1 MMRQMREATKPIM
14 LVTAGAFVALMV
26 FQWGMDITG
35 RSSGGGHQ
43 LGSVNGTPVTYNA
56 YQSDY
61 RNLYDQV
68 QHSQQQPISSEQNK
82 QIEDRAWNDMV
93 NQILIQQELDR
104 RGIQVTNQEIKE
116 AAEYSP
122 PEELRSQF
130 TDSTGQF
137 DMQAYQRWLSQAS
150 QEQLL
155 ALESYYRD
163 IIPRGKLLRQVTS
176 GIFLSDAELWQ
187 MWRDRHEAVQV
198 QYVPFN
204 PATHYPD
211 SLFTVSDQ
219 DIQTYYNDHQ
229 DQFQVPA
236 RATIKAVV
244 INKAPTPADTAA
256 ALAKARAIRKEI
268 LDGANFATVAK
279 RESADSASAV
289 KGGDLG
295 TFAKGSMTPAF
306 DSAIFAAP
314 VGRLTGPV
322 KTPYGFH
329 LIEVMKRWGQDSASA
344 RHILIPIQRTD
355 SSEMA
360 LLSMADSLE
369 SLSAKVGLDSAASN
383 LGLSVTRANI
393 SASFPFLAGAGQ
405 IGEGADWAT
414 KTAAPGDVSKVFE
427 TPQAFY
433 DLQLVSSQ
441 PAGVLPLDDAK
452 PAIRS
457 TLLLRKKLEKAKEDG
472 AKLVAEV
479 RGGEALSKA
488 AEAMGLKVLK
498 AGPFTRDDFVPGLGR
513 QNAVIGTAFGL
524 EKGEVSDV
532 VTTQNN
538 AYVLQ
543 LLSKIRADSTAWLQQ
558 KDTQR
563 TDAINGLRQQR
574 LQEWL
579 NALHSA
585 ATIVDNR
592 SKVLTPAASS

>member
-35 RSSGGGHQ
+35 RSSGSGRE
-43 LGSVNGTPVTYNA
+43 LGSVNGTPVTYDA
-56 YQSDY
+56 YMADY

-68 QHSQQQPISSEQNK
+68 QHSQQQPISTEQNK

-93 NQILIQQELDR
+93 NQLLIQQELDR

-122 PEELRSQF
+122 PAELRSSF

-137 DMQAYQRWLSQAS
+137 DLPAYQRWLSQAS

-155 ALESYYRD
+155 ALEGYYRD
-163 IIPRGKLLRQVTS
+163 VIPRGKLLRQVTS

-187 MWRDRHEAVQV
+187 QWRDQHEAVEI

-211 SLFTVSDQ
+211 SLFTVSD
-219 DIQTYYNDHQ
+219 DEIQTYYNEHQ

-256 ALAKARAIRKEI
+256 ALEKARSVRKEI
-268 LDGANFATVAK
+268 LDGASFAEVAK
-279 RESADSASAV
+279 RESSDSASAV

-295 TFAKGSMTPAF
+295 TFAKGSLTPTF
-306 DSAIFAAP
+306 DSAVFAAP
-314 VGRLTGPV
+314 IGRLVGPV
-322 KTPYGFH
+322 KTSYGFH
-329 LIEVMKRWGQDSASA
+329 LIEVTKRWGQDSASA

-369 SLSAKVGLDSAASN
+369 SLSADVGLDQAASK

-393 SASFPFLAGAGQ
+393 STSFPFLAGAGQ
-405 IGEGADWAT
+405 IAEGADWAT
-414 KTAAPGDVSKVFE
+414 QTAAPGDVSKVFE
-427 TPQAFY
+427 NTQAFY
-433 DLQLVSSQ
+433 ALQLVSSQ

-452 PAIRS
+452 PTIVS
-457 TLLLRKKLEKAKEDG
+457 TLRLRKKLEKAKDDG
-472 AKLVAEV
+472 AVLLAKV
-479 RGGEALSKA
+479 RGGETLSKA
-488 AEAMGLKVLK
+488 AAAMGLKVLK
-498 AGPFTRDDFVPGLGR
+498 AGPFTRDDFVPSLGR

-524 EKGEVSDV
+524 KKGQVSNV

-543 LLSKIRADSTAWLQQ
+543 LLSRIHADSAAWIRQ
-558 KDTQR
+558 KNTQR
-563 TDAINGLRQQR
+563 AEAINGLQQQR
-574 LQEWL
+574 LQQWL

-585 ATIVDNR
+585 ATIVDRR
-592 SKVLTPAASS
+592 SQVLKPAASS